1 MGLPESPPPAP
12 GSLSIARRLTS
23 DLLASLVVFLVA
35 LPLCVAIAQTCGLPP
50 EAGVITGI
58 IGGLVVGSLAG
69 SPLQVSGPAAGLIV
83 LVSEIVRGEGGV
95 VRLGWVVLIAGL
107 LQILAGVFRLGQW
120 FRAVSPAV
128 VLGMLAGIGVI
139 ILAKQA
145 HAVFDTKPPDAIAAS
160 LTSIPDTVQAALA
173 EGWPGKLAAGVIGGV
188 TVLVMF
194 LWKPLVP
201 KRVRVIPAAVVAV
214 GLATLLAEL
223 TGWPVA
229 KLSVG
234 RLQDGLRVLDPG
246 GWEVLKDG
254 QLWVSAVT
262 VAVIA
267 SAESLLCAAAV
278 DAKHTGPRTN
288 FDRELVAQ
296 GVGNALC
303 GALGVLPMTGVIVR
317 SAANVEAGAKTRLSA
332 ILHGVWLL
340 LAVGLFAAVLGRI
353 PLAALAGVLVYTGWN
368 LLEVPEA
375 VKLFRRSRGAFVVFL
390 VTAAVVVTVDLL
402 TGVLVG
408 VGLTGARLLWML
420 SAVRVRTVD
429 EPGHRRMHV
438 HLDGAGTFVA
448 LPKLATE
455 LGRLPPGRHLH
466 VHLDGLQFV
475 DHAVFEL
482 LSGFQKQYAATGG
495 VVYLDVAHLSARF
508 HNTHTGGPRPAA
520 AGAADGVV
528 TSTASGVPPAAP

>member
-1 MGLPESPPPAP
+1 MGPTESPAALPTSDRAP
-12 GSLSIARRLTS
+12 KLARGLTS
-23 DLLASLVVFLVA
+23 DLLASLVAFLVA

-95 VRLGWVVLIAGL
+95 ARLGWVVLIAGL

-145 HAVFDTKPPDAIAAS
+145 HAVFDTKPPDAVAAS
-160 LTSIPDTVQAALA
+160 LTAIPDTVQAAVA
-173 EGWPGKLAAGVIGGV
+173 EGWPGGKLAAGVIGGV

-214 GLATLLAEL
+214 GVATLLAEL

-229 KLSVG
+229 KLSVSG
-234 RLQDGLRVLDPG
+234 LQNGLRVIDPT

-278 DAKHTGPRTN
+278 DAKHTGPRTH
-288 FDRELVAQ
+288 FDRELIAQ
-296 GVGNALC
+296 GVGNTLC
-303 GALGVLPMTGVIVR
+303 GVLGVLPMTGVIVR

-332 ILHGVWLL
+332 VLHGVWLL
-340 LAVGLFAAVLGRI
+340 LAVGLLPTALGHI

-368 LLEVPEA
+368 LLEVPQA
-375 VKLFRRSRGAFVVFL
+375 LKLFARSRGAFVVFL
-390 VTAAVVVTVDLL
+390 VTAAVVVAVDLL

-408 VGLTGARLLWML
+408 VGLTAARLLWML
-420 SAVRVRTVD
+420 SAVSVRTVD
-429 EPGHRRMHV
+429 EPGHRRTHV
-438 HLDGAGTFVA
+438 HLGGAGTFVA
-448 LPKLATE
+448 LPKLAAE
-455 LGRLPPGRHLH
+455 LGKLPPGRHLH
-466 VHLDGLQFV
+466 LHLDGLRFV

-482 LSGFQKQYAATGG
+482 LSNFQKQYAATGG

-508 HNTHTGGPRPAA
+508 HNTQAGGPGVGA
-520 AGAADGVV
+520 AGEAVTCSVRKAAG
-528 TSTASGVPPAAP
+528 P